1 MRILFI
7 TILFFAFSC
16 NQKHEKKSESIDLNK
31 SIESVRT
38 EKQTS
43 INSKKEANLWVDQFK
58 EFRLALFHKDKNK
71 LDQFFDFP
79 FQSDK
84 NELWIL
90 IDDKGFESFEEN
102 QAKPISKELF
112 YKNLDRIFPKEFI
125 QLLLKVKSDSLRI
138 GKEYEISS
146 KDNLEQLFFSFSSK
160 SLTITHNIVFIY
172 DNETN
177 DLEDDVTTDSSTM
190 YHFQITKSGQLK
202 FISISLAG

>member
-1 MRILFI
+1 MRIFYI
-7 TILFFAFSC
+7 SILFFAFSC
-16 NQKHEKKSESIDLNK
+16 NQKHEKKVESNAINKNSESVK
-31 SIESVRT
+31 T
-38 EKQTS
+38 EKQIS
-43 INSKKEANLWVDQFK
+43 INSKKENNLWVDQFK

-138 GKEYEISS
+138 GNEYEISS
-146 KDNLEQLFFSFSSK
+146 KDDLEQLFFSYSESSL
-160 SLTITHNIVFIY
+160 SIIHNFVFMA
-172 DNETN
+172 
-177 DLEDDVTTDSSTM
+177 EDENGQLDEDTKTESSTI
-190 YHFQITKSGQLK
+190 YEFKINKTGQLK